1 MTLTDFFAVESSVSL
16 PFFSIL
22 LTFFV
27 ALFVGALI
35 YFVYQRVFAGVMY
48 SKPFHMSLLLLTLL
62 TTFVILGVRFNVV
75 LSLGM
80 VGALSIVRFRTAIK
94 DPLDLVF
101 LFWSLSAGILVGAGL
116 FVLSILGTVFIGVL
130 LLALAT
136 TPHKDSPYILLVD
149 VEQEQSEVLVQQR
162 LQRLQKK
169 VTLRSK
175 SIAKDS
181 MELIYEI
188 RLRGSDAVF
197 VNELSAISGVCRV
210 SLVSYNGEYA
220 A

>member
-162 LQRLQKK
+162 LQRLHKK

-181 MELIYEI
+181 MELIYEV

-197 VNELSAISGVCRV
+197 INELSAICGVCRV